1 MADTDTVGLLRECD
15 AGTKMAVAS
24 IAEVLDK
31 VHDSKLKNLLT
42 ESKEQ
47 HEKLGNAAHS
57 QLKTL
62 GSNDKDPNP
71 IAKSMSWMKTNWKL
85 GMNDTDGT
93 VADLITDGCNMGVK
107 SLNKYLNQY
116 GAADN
121 TAKSIC
127 KELIFAEDHLRMD
140 LREYL

>member
-1 MADTDTVGLLRECD
+1 MANTDTVELLRECD
-15 AGTKMAVAS
+15 AGTKMAVDS
-24 IAEVLDK
+24 IGEVLDK

-42 ESKEQ
+42 QSKEQ

-57 QLKTL
+57 QLRTL
-62 GSNDKDPNP
+62 GSDEKDPNP
-71 IAKSMSWMKTNWKL
+71 IAKSMSWMKTNLKL
-85 GMNDTDGT
+85 GMDDTDAA
-93 VADLITDGCNMGVK
+93 VAGLMTDGCNMGSK

-116 GAADN
+116 SAADN

-127 KELIFAEDHLRMD
+127 KELIFTEDHLRMD

>member
-1 MADTDTVGLLRECD
+1 MANTDTVELLRECD
-15 AGTKMAVAS
+15 AGTKMAVDS
-24 IAEVLDK
+24 IGEVLDK
-31 VHDSKLKNLLT
+31 VHDAKLKDLLT
-42 ESKEQ
+42 ESKQQ
-47 HEKLGNAAHS
+47 HEKLGNAAHN

-62 GSNDKDPNP
+62 GSDDKDPNP

-85 GMNDTDGT
+85 GMNETDAA
-93 VADLITDGCNMGVK
+93 VADLMTDGCDMGIK

-127 KELIFAEDHLRMD
+127 KELIFAEDHLCMN
-140 LREYL
+140 LREFL

>member
-1 MADTDTVGLLRECD
+1 MANTDTVELLRECD
-15 AGTKMAVAS
+15 AGTKMAVDS
-24 IAEVLDK
+24 IGEVLDK
-31 VHDSKLKNLLT
+31 VHDAKLKDLLV

-47 HEKLGNAAHS
+47 HEKLGNATHS

-62 GSNDKDPNP
+62 GSEDKDPNP

-85 GMNDTDGT
+85 GMNETDAA
-93 VADLITDGCNMGVK
+93 VADLMTDGCDMGVK

-127 KELIFAEDHLRMD
+127 KELISVEDHLRMD
-140 LREYL
+140 LKEYL